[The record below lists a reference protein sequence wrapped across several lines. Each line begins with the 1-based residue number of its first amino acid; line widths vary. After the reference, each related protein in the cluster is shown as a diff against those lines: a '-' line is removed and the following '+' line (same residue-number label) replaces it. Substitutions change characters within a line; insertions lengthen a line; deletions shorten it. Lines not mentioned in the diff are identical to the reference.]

1 MSIIKRFFI
10 SMLGAI
16 AGFWISIMLAS
27 VAFIVM
33 IVAMIGKSAVS
44 DSVSVKSN
52 SILNINLS
60 GEVVD
65 RSTRPD
71 IFAEIYG
78 DGPRTLP
85 LNDVVNAL
93 DNAAD
98 DKSIQAVL
106 LDCNGVQAGMAQ
118 AQAIANAIDRFR
130 QSGKK
135 VIAYGD
141 SYSQTDYFIACH
153 ADSIFLNP
161 IGAVDIHG
169 LASVT
174 PFFKTL
180 LDNIGAEMQVVKV
193 GTYKSAVE
201 PFILTDMSDASREQQ
216 QHYLGNIWG
225 EMKQS
230 MAKARGL
237 KPEQF
242 DNFADS
248 FIVARDADIFVKE
261 KLVNTLKYRH
271 EMQQSLMNIVNVDKI
286 DKLQLI
292 TPTEYCSATDLK
304 VNKGKKNIAI
314 LYAVGDIVDGGDTG
328 IVGDKMVREIL
339 DLADDDDIDGLILR
353 VNSGGGSA
361 FASEQIWEALVQYKK
376 ITGKPFYVSMGDYA
390 ASGGY
395 YISCGADKIF
405 AEPLT
410 LTGSIGIFG
419 LIPNI
424 KGTLNDKLGINI
436 ATVETNPDAS
446 FPTIFRPMTEAQKVA
461 MQGNVNR
468 GYELFVSRVAKG
480 RSLSV
485 DAVKKIAE
493 GRVWDGKSALGNGLV
508 DELGG
513 LDKTI
518 EAMAS
523 ALDTDLDDVCIHEY
537 PDPSEKW
544 WKELFSVSVAKL
556 KLWTLEDE
564 LDPAT
569 MEIYRQVNSLQNMST
584 LQCRMPYFELK

>member
-1 MSIIKRFFI
+1 
-10 SMLGAI
+10 
-16 AGFWISIMLAS
+16 
-27 VAFIVM
+27 
-33 IVAMIGKSAVS
+33 
-44 DSVSVKSN
+44 
-52 SILNINLS
+52 
-60 GEVVD
+60 
-65 RSTRPD
+65 
-71 IFAEIYG
+71 
-78 DGPRTLP
+78 
-85 LNDVVNAL
+85 
-93 DNAAD
+93 
-98 DKSIQAVL
+98 
-106 LDCNGVQAGMAQ
+106 
-118 AQAIANAIDRFR
+118 
-130 QSGKK
+130 
-135 VIAYGD
+135 
-141 SYSQTDYFIACH
+141 
-153 ADSIFLNP
+153 
-161 IGAVDIHG
+161 
-169 LASVT
+169 
-174 PFFKTL
+174 
-180 LDNIGAEMQVVKV
+180 
-193 GTYKSAVE
+193 
-201 PFILTDMSDASREQQ
+201 
-216 QHYLGNIWG
+216 
-225 EMKQS
+225 
-230 MAKARGL
+230 
-237 KPEQF
+237 
-242 DNFADS
+242 
-248 FIVARDADIFVKE
+248 
-261 KLVNTLKYRH
+261 
-271 EMQQSLMNIVNVDKI
+271 
-286 DKLQLI
+286 
-292 TPTEYCSATDLK
+292 
-304 VNKGKKNIAI
+304 
-314 LYAVGDIVDGGDTG
+314 
-328 IVGDKMVREIL
+328 
-339 DLADDDDIDGLILR
+339 
-353 VNSGGGSA
+353 
-361 FASEQIWEALVQYKK
+361 
-376 ITGKPFYVSMGDYA
+376 MGDYA

-424 KGTLNDKLGINI
+424 QGTLKDKLGVNM

-523 ALDTDLDDVCIHEY
+523 TLDTDIDDICIHEY

-556 KLWTLEDE
+556 KIWTLEDE

>member
-1 MSIIKRFFI
+1 MSVIKRFFI

-16 AGFWISIMLAS
+16 AGFWISIVLAS
-27 VAFIVM
+27 VAFMVMIIVM
-33 IVAMIGKSAVS
+33 VGKSAAS
-44 DSVSVKSN
+44 DLATVKNN
-52 SILNINLS
+52 SILHIDLS
-60 GEVVD
+60 GSVVD

-71 IFAEIYG
+71 IFAGIYD
-78 DGPRTLP
+78 DGNSLLP
-85 LNDVVNAL
+85 LNDIVNAL
-93 DNAAD
+93 DNAAE
-98 DKSIQAVL
+98 DKRVKAVFI
-106 LDCNGVQAGMAQ
+106 DCNGVSSGMAQ
-118 AQAIANAIDRFR
+118 AQAIAAAIDRFR
-130 QSGKK
+130 QSGKQ

-180 LDNIGAEMQVVKV
+180 LDNLGVEMQVVKV
-193 GTYKSAVE
+193 GSYKSAVE
-201 PFILTDMSDASREQQ
+201 PFILTGMSEASREQQ
-216 QHYLGNIWG
+216 VHYLGNIWS

-237 KPEQF
+237 KPERF
-242 DNFADS
+242 DEFADS
-248 FIVARDADIFVKE
+248 FIVAQDASRFVSD
-261 KLVNTLKYRH
+261 KLVTSLRYRH
-271 EMQQSLMNIVNVDKI
+271 EMQESLMSIAGVDKV
-286 DKLQLI
+286 DKLPLI
-292 TPTEYCSATDLK
+292 SPVDYCQVSDIKAY
-304 VNKGKKNIAI
+304 KGKTDIAV
-314 LYAVGDIVDGGDTG
+314 LYALGDIVDGGDTG

-339 DLADDDDIDGLILR
+339 DIADDDDIDGLILR

-361 FASEQIWEALVQYKK
+361 FASEQIWEALEQYKK

-395 YISCGADKIF
+395 YISCGADSIF

-424 KGTLNDKLGINI
+424 QGTLNDKLGINMS
-436 ATVETNPDAS
+436 TVETNPDAS

-468 GYELFVSRVAKG
+468 GYELFVSRVADG
-480 RSLSV
+480 RGLSV
-485 DAVKKIAE
+485 DSVKLIAE
-493 GRVWDGKSALGNGLV
+493 GRVWDGRSALANGLV
-508 DELGG
+508 DRLGG
-513 LDKTI
+513 LD
-518 EAMAS
+518 MAIGS
-523 ALDTDLDDVCIHEY
+523 MAASLGTAADDVCIHEY
-537 PDPSEKW
+537 PGPNDKW
-544 WKELFSVSVAKL
+544 WKELFTLSVAKARA
-556 KLWTLEDE
+556 WALEGQ

-569 MEIYRQVNSLQNMST
+569 LEVYRNVSMLQSMST
-584 LQCRMPYFELK
+584 LQCRMPYFELR